1 MLAYNTHRPPHG
13 GLHIRSIIM
22 VAKSDLDLV
31 RVSLMLPA
39 ELLAW
44 LDAEVKRGRASSR
57 SEVVR
62 VIVQKARLAEKIR
75 TQSGERRI
83 GLRTITE
90 IKKDYMAG
98 RLAPE
103 WLDGLTEE
111 EQAYLAKV
119 FDDLDS

>member
-1 MLAYNTHRPPHG
+1 
-13 GLHIRSIIM
+13 M

-39 ELLAW
+39 ELVAW

-62 VIVQKARLAEKIR
+62 VIVQKARLAEKMR
-75 TQSGERRI
+75 AQAGERRI